1 MRTLD
6 HECAPRGG
14 NAAVPKANARKHEA
28 AMQLMYLFTSKRSEA
43 AMPQGIPVRTFVLA
57 RAENPSNNALEVSL
71 CWAEDSTYTNAP
83 LNGTTYFN
91 QPPVVREPR
100 SIKASMVVANWYCF
114 LYKARSQATVLISA
128 SIFPCPLA

>member
-1 MRTLD
+1 MSTLD

-14 NAAVPKANARKHEA
+14 NAAVPRANARKHEA
-28 AMQLMYLFTSKRSEA
+28 AMQLMYVFTSKRSEA

-57 RAENPSNNALEVSL
+57 RAKNPSNNALEVSL

-91 QPPVVREPR
+91 QPPV
-100 SIKASMVVANWYCF
+100 
-114 LYKARSQATVLISA
+114 
-128 SIFPCPLA
+128 